1 MYMYTYIRN
10 KNCHQYS
17 YGFQNF
23 MSSWGSWS
31 KISKLKQVGD
41 FSFFGSKSS
50 LLVSKVS
57 FNYVY
62 TLTTAC
68 LWDPEGS
75 YFWYFSALVILQ
87 MMKKMVLFVVFPT
100 EKFSKMIYYL
110 QLKTEFLTIIV
121 FIRDCICASMN
132 AFICIFLHECLLVC
146 IGLHNINTYSL
157 KAKS

>member
-31 KISKLKQVGD
+31 KILKLQQVGD
-41 FSFFGSKSS
+41 FYFFGSKSS

-62 TLTTAC
+62 T
-68 LWDPEGS
+68 
-75 YFWYFSALVILQ
+75 YRVH
-87 MMKKMVLFVVFPT
+87 
-100 EKFSKMIYYL
+100 
-110 QLKTEFLTIIV
+110 
-121 FIRDCICASMN
+121 R
-132 AFICIFLHECLLVC
+132 
-146 IGLHNINTYSL
+146 
-157 KAKS
+157 